1 MEQYLKQGLAPDSK
15 VLDIRQVDVSTGRF
29 LEDNTP
35 VYVITFTT
43 QEVLLFRNR
52 KTREVVVGAE
62 NRVEQCNYAAVI
74 TRVEEELENELTGGW
89 KVIEVRGFFSPLSH
103 VWTGTDDGIDGT
115 SVRACI
121 SITNLFS
128 PISDTDVAMGSP
140 AKTAFVLASHPV
152 LLPARMT
159 FNSHHH
165 SRNIYTHILI
175 RAYYCVRHLDSII
188 RGLGACQHVAPQPGY
203 YHSTRVARFCKI
215 LLDFFTTQL

>member
-43 QEVLLFRNR
+43 QEVLLFRDR

-89 KVIEVRGFFSPLSH
+89 KVIEVRSFCSLSSLRTVTDKGFKQ
-103 VWTGTDDGIDGT
+103 
-115 SVRACI
+115 
-121 SITNLFS
+121 
-128 PISDTDVAMGSP
+128 M
-140 AKTAFVLASHPV
+140 
-152 LLPARMT
+152 ARR
-159 FNSHHH
+159 SG
-165 SRNIYTHILI
+165 
-175 RAYYCVRHLDSII
+175 RAYL
-188 RGLGACQHVAPQPGY
+188 
-203 YHSTRVARFCKI
+203 
-215 LLDFFTTQL
+215 

>member
-43 QEVLLFRNR
+43 QEVLRFRNR

-89 KVIEVRGFFSPLSH
+89 KVIEVRGFFPLYLMS
-103 VWTGTDDGIDGT
+103 GQG
-115 SVRACI
+115 
-121 SITNLFS
+121 LM
-128 PISDTDVAMGSP
+128 MG
-140 AKTAFVLASHPV
+140 
-152 LLPARMT
+152 
-159 FNSHHH
+159 
-165 SRNIYTHILI
+165 
-175 RAYYCVRHLDSII
+175 
-188 RGLGACQHVAPQPGY
+188 
-203 YHSTRVARFCKI
+203 
-215 LLDFFTTQL
+215 